1 MEDIVK
7 KQKRVCLNE
16 ARRHWQVYLMMVPG
30 IIILIIFLYL
40 PMLGLTMCFNDFN
53 PILGLRGFWESDWV
67 GLKWFTK
74 FVNSFYFERVMRN
87 TLLMSIAK
95 LLAGFWVPIA
105 FALLL
110 NEERNARIQKV
121 VQTVS
126 YMPHFLSWIVIIA
139 LMNALFSPSE
149 GLINN
154 IRTSINLQPIY
165 YMGEEKYFYPMI
177 LGSSIWSDFG
187 WSSIIYLAAI
197 SGIDQQMYEAAIID
211 GCSRLKQAWYITLPS
226 IRPLIVMML
235 LLQIGGLMGSNFD
248 QVFNYIGSNSSLYA
262 IGDVIDTYVYRV
274 GLTEFQLSYGAA
286 VGLFRSVIALILLL
300 SANWFTK
307 RIGDDGLF

>member
-1 MEDIVK
+1 MEDIIK

-30 IIILIIFLYL
+30 IIILIIFSYL

-87 TLLMSIAK
+87 TLLMSMAK

-165 YMGEEKYFYPMI
+165 YMGEEKYFY
-177 LGSSIWSDFG
+177 
-187 WSSIIYLAAI
+187 
-197 SGIDQQMYEAAIID
+197 
-211 GCSRLKQAWYITLPS
+211 C
-226 IRPLIVMML
+226 
-235 LLQIGGLMGSNFD
+235 
-248 QVFNYIGSNSSLYA
+248 
-262 IGDVIDTYVYRV
+262 
-274 GLTEFQLSYGAA
+274 
-286 VGLFRSVIALILLL
+286 
-300 SANWFTK
+300 
-307 RIGDDGLF
+307 

>member
-1 MEDIVK
+1 MNSTINVRKRSRLSEA
-7 KQKRVCLNE
+7 KQ
-16 ARRHWQVYLMMVPG
+16 HWQIYLMMLPG
-30 IIILIIFLYL
+30 IVLLILFAYL

-53 PILGLRGFWESDWV
+53 PILGIRGFWESEWV
-67 GLKWFTK
+67 GFKWFEK
-74 FVNSFYFERVMRN
+74 FINSFYFDRVMIN
-87 TLLMSIAK
+87 TLMMSVAK
-95 LLAGFWVPIA
+95 LLTGFWVPIV

-110 NEERNARIQKV
+110 NEERNPAIKKV

-149 GLINN
+149 GLVNN
-154 IRTSINLQPIY
+154 IRMSMGLKSIY
-165 YMGEEKYFYPMI
+165 FMGKEEYFYPMI
-177 LGSSIWSDFG
+177 LGSSIWADFG

-211 GCSRLKQAWYITLPS
+211 GCGRLKQAWYITLPS
-226 IRPLIVMML
+226 IGSLIVMML
-235 LLQIGGLMGSNFD
+235 LLNIGGLLSTNFD
-248 QVFNYIGSNSSLYA
+248 QVFNYIGSNSGLYA

-286 VGLFRSVIALILLL
+286 VGLFRSVIALILLTG
-300 SANWFTK
+300 SNWVTK
-307 RIGDDGLF
+307 RMGADGLF

>member
-1 MEDIVK
+1 MEDIIK

-30 IIILIIFLYL
+30 IIILIIFSYL

-87 TLLMSIAK
+87 TLLMSMAK

-286 VGLFRSVIALILLL
+286 VGLCRSVIALILLL

>member
-1 MEDIVK
+1 MEDIIK

-30 IIILIIFLYL
+30 IIILIIFSYL

-67 GLKWFTK
+67 GLKWFIK

-87 TLLMSIAK
+87 TLLMSMAK

-110 NEERNARIQKV
+110 NEERNARIKKV

-226 IRPLIVMML
+226 VRPLIVMML

>member
-1 MEDIVK
+1 MEDIIK

-30 IIILIIFLYL
+30 IIILIIFSYL

-87 TLLMSIAK
+87 TLLMSMAK

-211 GCSRLKQAWYITLPS
+211 GCSRLKQSWYITLPS